1 MALVTGNEAAK
12 VIADLCKRK
21 RHLASPVNRNEYLVC
36 PECREI
42 QDELRAKDR
51 GQRTPLSTVSVHF
64 VIDPATGR
72 VGAKMD
78 EVEAIEAAKQVKG
91 VVVSWPVTTDSRDT
105 P

>member
-1 MALVTGNEAAK
+1 MVTGNEAAE

-21 RHLASPVNRNEYLVC
+21 RHQVSPVNRNDYVVC
-36 PECREI
+36 SDCREI

-51 GQRTPLSTVSVHF
+51 GQRKPLSTAGVHF

-78 EVEAIEAAKQVKG
+78 EVEAIEAATAVKG
-91 VVVSWPVTTDSRDT
+91 VVVSWPVSSDCREAQ
-105 P
+105 